1 MRFINNTSI
10 YALSEAA
17 QVAHQLIEDRDSK
30 LHDSL
35 VSKAFFYW
43 SKNNDQKE
51 WCHGQDA
58 SARLRNGP
66 VNIKVF
72 TYRPLNPFTRAIAMT
87 DGGGSIHF
95 NIYKLKSMSFVD
107 DLVAT
112 ICHEY
117 GHLCGFGHGNNYKTN
132 YKCEW
137 SLPYYL
143 SENASGWL

>member
-1 MRFINNTSI
+1 MRFINMTNI
-10 YALSEAA
+10 GALNEATQA
-17 QVAHQLIEDRDSK
+17 AHQLIEDRDSR
-30 LHDSL
+30 LHVSVL
-35 VSKAFFYW
+35 SKAFFYW
-43 SKNNDQKE
+43 AKNNKE
-51 WCHGQDA
+51 SETCYGRDA

-66 VNIKVF
+66 MNIKVF

-87 DGGGSIHF
+87 DGDGSIHF
-95 NIYKLKSMSFVD
+95 NIYKVNKLSTA
-107 DLVAT
+107 DLVST

-143 SENASGWL
+143 SENVSRWL